1 MKTKRRP
8 WLIPVLI
15 CAALAALLVALF
27 MPAPLPVET
36 APVARAPMTV
46 SVSEEGKTRIRSRY
60 VVYPPTAGFLQR
72 VELRAGARIEA
83 GRTVLATLTPEP
95 STFLNPRARA
105 EALARVDAADAAV
118 RVRRAELERVRT
130 GLELARTDRGRM
142 AALLQSGSVALKTY
156 LANLGLEIVEVPP
169 LASGAVARQE
179 WDRAENQVRV
189 LEREEQA
196 AAFALQVAGFEAGQ
210 ARAALTRGAAPG
222 LAETV
227 PILAPVDGYVL
238 SVMEEN
244 ARTVAASTPVME
256 VGDPGDLEIEIELLS
271 TDAVAVPAGAE
282 VLVEHWGGETPL
294 KARVTVVEP
303 GGFTKVSAIGV
314 EEQRVKVR
322 AEFVEGLPEG
332 GFLGDRYGLQA
343 RIVTWRGE
351 DVPQVPTGALF
362 RRGMDWVAFVVE
374 GGKAV
379 LRTVAIGHDNGQ
391 YAEVRSGLEAGD
403 RVILHPSDSLR
414 EGMRVREGS

>member
-142 AALLQSGSVALKTY
+142 AALLQSGS
-156 LANLGLEIVEVPP
+156 
-169 LASGAVARQE
+169 VARQE